1 MFDYINFLRNAI
13 ITKPA
18 VKAISAFSTGLDF
31 GGTEVSTGGTNND
44 FKLSFAFRT

>member
-1 MFDYINFLRNAI
+1 MFDNINFLHNTI

-31 GGTEVSTGGTNND
+31 G
-44 FKLSFAFRT
+44 KLGEYRCYRFDSYFRTI